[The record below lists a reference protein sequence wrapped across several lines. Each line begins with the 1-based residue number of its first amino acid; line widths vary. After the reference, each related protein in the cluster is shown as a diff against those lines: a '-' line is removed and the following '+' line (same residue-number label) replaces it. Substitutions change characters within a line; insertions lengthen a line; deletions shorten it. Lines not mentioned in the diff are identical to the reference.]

1 MIHLASFLSVLS
13 VLMSHAQSVDCQL
26 KDEESLDE
34 KQVFFQLR
42 SEVSD
47 SKDHS
52 AAAHPRW
59 RWRRRNRRYKPYHP
73 YGPRTATII
82 TTSTSTST
90 TTSTS
95 TSTTTSTTTSSTTS
109 TSTSTTTSTSTSTTT
124 STTTSSTTSTS
135 TSTTTSTTTSITIPV
150 CTPNLDVGRS
160 DFANETRVDIPA
172 GVPTPVLVN
181 VDNAGCCVL
190 KDFDLT
196 GPVGVAV
203 SFDGIQT
210 RQGNLTVSLESPRMQ
225 LVEVGNISSSELP
238 FLGVSVIISEGE
250 EIQGVW
256 KVIVEATQDA
266 SGWTAVFSQLTI
278 FVEQCI

>member
-13 VLMSHAQSVDCQL
+13 VLMSHAQSVDCEL
-26 KDEESLDE
+26 KDEELLDE

-42 SEVSD
+42 SEVSE

-82 TTSTSTST
+82 TTSTTTSSTTSTST
-90 TTSTS
+90 STTTSTSTSSTTSTS

-109 TSTSTTTSTSTSTTT
+109 TS
-124 STTTSSTTSTS
+124 
-135 TSTTTSTTTSITIPV
+135 TSITIPV

-172 GVPTPVLVN
+172 GVPTPILVN
-181 VDNAGCCVL
+181 VDNPGCCVL

-210 RQGNLTVSLESPRMQ
+210 RQGNVTLSLESPRMQ
-225 LVEVGNISSSELP
+225 LVEVGNISSSEPP